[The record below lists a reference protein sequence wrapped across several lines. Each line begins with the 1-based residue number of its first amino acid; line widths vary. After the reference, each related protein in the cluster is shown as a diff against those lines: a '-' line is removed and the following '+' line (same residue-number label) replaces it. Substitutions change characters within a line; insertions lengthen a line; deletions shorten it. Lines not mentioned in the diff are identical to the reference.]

1 MPRQGERRAA
11 VPQPARGGGAV
22 VFGPQTQEEAA
33 LDAVSRRLRG
43 RTKWLEA
50 FAQAEVERTRDL
62 ERAVLVSL
70 LVISS
75 LWGRASAPTG
85 CSPRGSGQLR
95 SSWVESLECW
105 PCSDFCFLQHLDA
118 FRVAAYNRLLG
129 KHRELME
136 QLAAKEEE
144 LRVAA
149 GILVLFSSGGASA
162 PIGCSP
168 RDWGQLCNSW
178 AKS

>member
-1 MPRQGERRAA
+1 M
-11 VPQPARGGGAV
+11 PQPARSGGAAN
-22 VFGPQTQEEAA
+22 FGPQTQEEAA
-33 LDAVSRRLRG
+33 LDAVSRCLRG
-43 RTKWLEA
+43 WMERLEA
-50 FAQAEVERTRDL
+50 FAQAEVEQTHDL
-62 ERAVLVSL
+62 ERAVLVRF

-75 LWGRASAPTG
+75 LWGRASTPTG

-105 PCSDFCFLQHLDA
+105 PCPYFCFLQHLDA

-129 KHRELME
+129 KHRELVE

-149 GILVLFSSGGASA
+149 GILALFSSGGALSHPLGVA
-162 PIGCSP
+162 PEVRANYIVVG
-168 RDWGQLCNSW
+168 LNL
-178 AKS
+178 